1 MSFQNFVEKIKL
13 KKKQNKQESLAIE
26 IIDSN
31 NQDDAQCHWVRTR
44 LGDSYTLFIRLKT
57 NNIWE
62 NER

>member
-26 IIDSN
+26 ILDSN

-44 LGDSYTLFIRLKT
+44 LEDS
-57 NNIWE
+57 
-62 NER
+62 